1 MRFPFTLLIAC
12 CLLAAVACKMQD
24 DGASPTPGDGAT
36 SAPTASLAPGET
48 AGTTAEPTAPT
59 SVSAGD
65 FVVATEY
72 GVVGLAEAYRGTGL
86 DYAKLTLEFGVWG
99 NIEPDRGVFNWGPM
113 DGLVAEYQAAGYTG
127 IQLVISAES
136 GWASRSLA
144 LLNKQHFPKDEYV
157 ENYRAFVRAF
167 VERYDGDGEGDA
179 PGLLYPVH
187 HYGIEREFTGFWGG
201 SGEDYVRL
209 LEIAYP
215 AIKEADPE
223 AEVLLVALLMID
235 VFHDDPDLATRDARL
250 SIDPGFRKPTGEAR
264 QILAACDFYD
274 IVDFHSLSGYR
285 EIEPTADWIR
295 EELAAAGCPE
305 KPIWIGDA
313 FSMSLLVG
321 YNARPFFPGTE
332 ENKQQVIDTLKDVA
346 LPSQG
351 AAHEAAVAWLRAELA
366 RDVVRKVVV
375 SAGEGLRGINI
386 GNQEDWTS
394 PVPGL
399 NSGLVPGLGAAL
411 FMGMRDTSK
420 TNQRPYGDLPYHGT
434 DFARKRTAGDIRPAY
449 EALAVVWKQIH
460 DFTSV
465 ERLDLGED
473 VWAYRFERERGPVT
487 VVWYDDGVLQFP
499 GETEPT
505 KTVQVPVGADS
516 SDLTFTPTGDEPTPT
531 RVETS
536 GGAVTV
542 EVDSTPVFVE

>member
-1 MRFPFTLLIAC
+1 MKLPFTLLIGC

-24 DGASPTPGDGAT
+24 DEASPSPQDGET
-36 SAPTASLAPGET
+36 GGPTASLAPGET
-48 AGTTAEPTAPT
+48 AAPTGEPTDPPAAA
-59 SVSAGD
+59 AGD

-99 NIEPDRGVFNWGPM
+99 NIEPERGEFNWGPM
-113 DGLVAEYQAAGYTG
+113 DGLVTEYQAAGYTG
-127 IQLVISAES
+127 LQLLISAEN
-136 GWASRSLA
+136 GWASTSTA
-144 LLNKQHFPKDEYV
+144 LLNQQHFPKDEYI
-157 ENYRAFVRAF
+157 EDYREFVRAF

-187 HYGIEREFTGFWGG
+187 HFGVEREFTGFWPG

-215 AIKEADPE
+215 TIKEADPE

-235 VFHDDPDLATRDARL
+235 VFHDDPDAATLADRL
-250 SIDPGFRKPTGEAR
+250 NDRPGFRKPTDEAR
-264 QILAACDFYD
+264 LIMGACDFYD

-285 EIEPTADWIR
+285 EIEPTARWIR
-295 EELAAAGCPE
+295 KELAAAGCPD

-321 YNARPFFPGTE
+321 YNARPFFPATE
-332 ENKQQVIDTLKDVA
+332 ENKQLVIDTLKDVA

-351 AAHEAAVAWLRAELA
+351 AAHDAAVAWLRAELS
-366 RDVVRKVVV
+366 RDVVRKIVV
-375 SAGEGLRGINI
+375 SAGVGLRGINI

-420 TNQRPYGDLPYHGT
+420 TNQRPYGDLPYNGT
-434 DFARKRTAGDIRPAY
+434 DFARKRTAGDTRPAY
-449 EALAVVWKQIH
+449 EALATVWEQIQG
-460 DFTSV
+460 FTSV

-473 VWAYRFERERGPVT
+473 VWAYRFERDRGPVT

-499 GETEPT
+499 GEEEPT
-505 KTVQVPVGADS
+505 TTVEVPIDGESATV
-516 SDLTFTPTGDEPTPT
+516 TFTPTGDEPAATT
-531 RVETS
+531 VDAS
-536 GGAVTV
+536 GGVVTV